1 MCMWSLYATVRCA
14 SCAHT
19 CSIHSRAD
27 NAQPVDA
34 SGMQV
39 YDNLSAMAA
48 RDPVPDNY
56 HGSYL
61 TMLSKSGFIFGII
74 NVR

>member
-1 MCMWSLYATVRCA
+1 
-14 SCAHT
+14 
-19 CSIHSRAD
+19 
-27 NAQPVDA
+27 
-34 SGMQV
+34 MQV